1 MYINK
6 RIILAVIIQAIM
18 SVNLLF
24 AQSNVKTDIIIPR
37 KHYFVLHIGGGF
49 STYVAPINISSIGL
63 PNSIKRNSVAF
74 TARLMWYPNH
84 RLRVGFET
92 GYTNFYSYKVSNGNK
107 KGSVNLNA
115 IPLLIVWSMPIV
127 KRVNIFAGFG
137 SYILAS
143 QLNYNGIVNSKTFS
157 LGSNIALSYTQPF
170 SKRAGIAAE
179 AKWMNA
185 FETKDAALSLQVQLI
200 WKFIQL

>member
-1 MYINK
+1 MYISK
-6 RIILAVIIQAIM
+6 LKILTVATLAIL
-18 SVNLLF
+18 SANFLY
-24 AQSNVKTDIIIPR
+24 AQTIVKTDTIIPR
-37 KHYFVLHIGGGF
+37 KHYFVLYIGGGF
-49 STYVAPINISSIGL
+49 STYIAPINISSIGL
-63 PNSIKRNSVAF
+63 PNSIKRNSAAF

-84 RLRVGFET
+84 KLRLGFET

-115 IPLLIVWSMPIV
+115 IPLLLVWSMPII

-143 QLNYNGIVNSKTFS
+143 QLNYNGIVNASIFS
-157 LGSNIALSYTQPF
+157 LGSNIALSYTAPF

>member
-24 AQSNVKTDIIIPR
+24 AQSNVKTDTIIPR

>member
-6 RIILAVIIQAIM
+6 HIILAVATMAIL

-24 AQSNVKTDIIIPR
+24 AQTNVKTDTIIPR
-37 KHYFVLHIGGGF
+37 NHYFVLQVGGGF
-49 STYVAPINISSIGL
+49 STYVSPINISSIGL
-63 PNSIKRNSVAF
+63 PNSIKRNSAAF

-92 GYTNFYSYKVSNGNK
+92 GYTNLYSYKVSNGNK

-143 QLNYNGIVNSKTFS
+143 QLDYNGIVNSKTFS
-157 LGSNIALSYTQPF
+157 LGSNIAISYTKPF

-185 FETKDAALSLQVQLI
+185 FETKDAAVSLQLNLI